1 MVVDIFKIVVGG
13 CSIFRGGC
21 REFVGGCRS
30 CLVSVTTIILRY
42 SGVNLTKHNDKVYY
56 ANRSEEI
63 GN

>member
-1 MVVDIFKIVVGG
+1 ML
-13 CSIFRGGC
+13 
-21 REFVGGCRS
+21 VGGCRS
-30 CLVSVTTIILRY
+30 CLVSVTTIILWD